1 MEEKK
6 ILLGLVVVAA
16 LATGWVLVQDAKTSV
31 NNPQE
36 IEGVKKTA
44 STQAVKAEKQIGDSA
59 QTATTEPAGGSVEAA
74 GTNSSNNSN
83 NKNMQLEI
91 KTTQEGTGDRVVKAG
106 DKISVLYTG
115 KLEDGSVFDA
125 SSLHGGTPFD
135 FTVGQGMVIKG
146 WDQGLLGAKVG
157 EKRTLTI
164 PGDLGYGAQG
174 YPPKIPAN
182 ATLIFDVELVSFK

>member
-1 MEEKK
+1 MEGKK

-16 LATGWVLVQDAKTSV
+16 LGTGWVLVQDAKTSV

-44 STQAVKAEKQIGDSA
+44 STQAIKTENQIGDSA
-59 QTATTEPAGGSVEAA
+59 QTATTEPADGSIEAT

-83 NKNMQLEI
+83 NKKNMQLEI
-91 KTTQEGTGDRVVKAG
+91 KTTQEGAGDRVVKNGDNITVNYAG
-106 DKISVLYTG
+106 TLA
-115 KLEDGSVFDA
+115 DGTKFD
-125 SSLHGGTPFD
+125 SNSGFS
-135 FTVGQGMVIKG
+135 FVIGQGRVIKG
-146 WDQGLLGAKVG
+146 WDQGLLGMKVG

-164 PGDLGYGAQG
+164 PADLGYGAQG

-182 ATLIFDVELVSFK
+182 ATLIFEVELVSFK